1 MGPILFLS
9 RNLMN
14 HGKVQKRVMADNDP
28 FPKTP
33 NFADLEQ
40 QAFGDIPKRDYPSI
54 DLKARKE
61 GEEEQLKSRRK
72 SRRKSKKL
80 TQKTARKS
88 TKVTISPAKI
98 SGKAGSAVPGA
109 KDEDTWT
116 FVPSEE
122 EKSDDAVSN
131 SKKTFNVK
139 LYAGIGVGVVILI
152 ALIWIGVVWFQK
164 VSRDNALAAKFL
176 DDGED
181 RSNPDVWFMAVKRY
195 KEKRL
200 GGKHSLEYIP
210 ALKKAIELQGSRHV
224 DAHHNLHVFTYYHV
238 HGGKDL
244 MTGEGTDSPDVL
256 QSLYDGL
263 ILWTEK
269 IPQSRDP
276 WMYLVQ
282 VLTAKDKPLLRDNPD
297 HAKEAVDAAE
307 MYKTLGGAQ
316 DKYEDLKRTALANR
330 KRLCGY

>member
-61 GEEEQLKSRRK
+61 GAEEQLKSRRK

-109 KDEDTWT
+109 EDEDTWT

-122 EKSDDAVSN
+122 EKSDDAVAN

-152 ALIWIGVVWFQK
+152 ALVWIGVVWFQK
-164 VSRDNALAAKFL
+164 SLGTMLSLRNSWTMVKI
-176 DDGED
+176 D
-181 RSNPDVWFMAVKRY
+181 RILMF
-195 KEKRL
+195 
-200 GGKHSLEYIP
+200 
-210 ALKKAIELQGSRHV
+210 GSW
-224 DAHHNLHVFTYYHV
+224 L
-238 HGGKDL
+238 
-244 MTGEGTDSPDVL
+244 
-256 QSLYDGL
+256 
-263 ILWTEK
+263 
-269 IPQSRDP
+269 
-276 WMYLVQ
+276 
-282 VLTAKDKPLLRDNPD
+282 
-297 HAKEAVDAAE
+297 
-307 MYKTLGGAQ
+307 
-316 DKYEDLKRTALANR
+316 
-330 KRLCGY
+330 